1 MLDRYSIWAISL
13 AAAIGGTIVSAW
25 AFDESKYPNLKGQ
38 WVGVGVEA
46 DSPWDPS
53 KPAGRAQ
60 QAPLSP
66 EYQAIFEAT
75 LARYAEAARPPDT
88 CIPPGMPRAMIG
100 YRPMEIIVMP
110 YATNM
115 MLGEVSE
122 IRRIYTDGRK
132 WLEELEPAHSGYS
145 IGAWEDTDRDG
156 RYDTLVVETRGMKG
170 PRTFDSSGLP
180 LHHDNETVVKE
191 RISLDKT
198 NSDLL
203 RNEITTIDH
212 ALTRPWTVTRTYQR
226 KRNPDWDEFVCSE
239 HNRYVT
245 IGTETYSTSDDNFL
259 MPSRKG
265 QPAPDLRYFPNR
277 K

>member
-1 MLDRYSIWAISL
+1 
-13 AAAIGGTIVSAW
+13 
-25 AFDESKYPNLKGQ
+25 
-38 WVGVGVEA
+38 
-46 DSPWDPS
+46 
-53 KPAGRAQ
+53 
-60 QAPLSP
+60 
-66 EYQAIFEAT
+66 
-75 LARYAEAARPPDT
+75 
-88 CIPPGMPRAMIG
+88 
-100 YRPMEIIVMP
+100 MEIIVMP

-132 WLEELEPAHSGYS
+132 WPEELEPAHSGYS

-170 PRTFDSSGLP
+170 PARSTAADCLC
-180 LHHDNETVVKE
+180 
-191 RISLDKT
+191 
-198 NSDLL
+198 
-203 RNEITTIDH
+203 TTIMRRSSKSVLASIKPIRSSARRDH
-212 ALTRPWTVTRTYQR
+212 DHRPRAHSTLDRDSELTSASEIRIGS
-226 KRNPDWDEFVCSE
+226 EFVCSE

-245 IGTETYSTSDDNFL
+245 IGTETYSTSDDDFL